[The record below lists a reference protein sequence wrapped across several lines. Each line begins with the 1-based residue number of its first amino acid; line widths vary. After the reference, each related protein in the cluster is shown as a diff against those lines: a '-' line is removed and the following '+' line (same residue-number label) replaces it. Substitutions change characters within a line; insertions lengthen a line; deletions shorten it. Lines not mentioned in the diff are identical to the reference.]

1 MVRRPFH
8 DPFCKRW
15 REPDEGIWETPTL
28 ECRGVKVHGF
38 FVLMVVM
45 PLMPGLHPRMA
56 TEQRGPEPTRQ
67 LEPPG
72 FLAMNYGR
80 RTPVSVI
87 FAHLVYGAVLGAF
100 YRLR

>member
-1 MVRRPFH
+1 MSRTRTDLSQPTCDKVLQLE
-8 DPFCKRW
+8 W
-15 REPDEGIWETPTL
+15 RFQMNW
-28 ECRGVKVHGF
+28 R
-38 FVLMVVM
+38 
-45 PLMPGLHPRMA
+45 HPRMA

-87 FAHLVYGAVLGAF
+87 IAHLVYGAVLGAF